1 MVRSNDCFV
10 TLHNQVTLTINT
22 RSNMKAK
29 KKTRIVSEVVR
40 HNLEL
45 TRTYI
50 PELDLSKLRGSLD
63 RAWFI
68 NQVVWHDNGSRAR

>member
-1 MVRSNDCFV
+1 
-10 TLHNQVTLTINT
+10 
-22 RSNMKAK
+22 MKAK
-29 KKTRIVSEVVR
+29 KKKISIATEAVR

-50 PELDLSKLRGSLD
+50 PELDLSKLGGSLD

-68 NQVVWHDNGSRAR
+68 KQVIWYDNGSRSR

>member
-1 MVRSNDCFV
+1 
-10 TLHNQVTLTINT
+10 
-22 RSNMKAK
+22 MKARK

-50 PELDLSKLRGSLD
+50 PELDLSKLGGSLN

-68 NQVVWHDNGSRAR
+68 NQVIWHDNGSRAR

>member
-1 MVRSNDCFV
+1 MKA
-10 TLHNQVTLTINT
+10 

-29 KKTRIVSEVVR
+29 KKKIIIASEAIR
-40 HNLEL
+40 HKLEL

-50 PELDLSKLRGSLD
+50 PELDLRKLGGSLD

-68 NQVVWHDNGSRAR
+68 NQVIWHDNGSRAR